1 MIIRKL
7 RGDELVFEKPDLR
20 DYKFFCFDGKVR
32 CFKIDFNRQ
41 VNHHAHY
48 YNRAGKLLPFGEYG
62 FPPQPHNHIE
72 IPLSLSK
79 MLTLAETIAEG
90 HSFLRV
96 DFYDHFEKIFFGEIT
111 FFQRSGFS
119 EFWPKSLDLELG
131 SLIKFPID

>member
-1 MIIRKL
+1 MIIRQL
-7 RGDELVFEKPDLR
+7 RGNELVFEKPDLR

-41 VNHHAHY
+41 VNHHANY
-48 YNRAGKLLPFGEYG
+48 YNREGKLLPFGEKD

-96 DFYDHFEKIFFGEIT
+96 DFYDHFGKVFFGELT
-111 FFQRSGFS
+111 FFPNSGMGKF
-119 EFWPKSLDLELG
+119 EPEEWGQILG
-131 SLIKFPID
+131 NWIKLPTE